1 MSSVRLE
8 NAGKKYGE
16 TEALHELSIE
26 INNGEFVALLGRPGA
41 GKSTTLKII
50 AGIEELTGGSV
61 YLDERTVTNLL
72 PEKRN
77 VSMAFESYALYPHM
91 SVRDNLE
98 FPLRAPGRQLSG
110 QERTERVSRVAELLE
125 IAHLLDR
132 KPSQLSGGQ
141 RQRVSLGRALVRPA
155 SVTLLDEPIAHLDAR
170 LRYSLRGELKH
181 YQRDTGATTIYAT
194 PDFTEAASVS
204 DRIAVL
210 IDGKLRQFA
219 TPAEVYDAP
228 ADIEVAQMAG
238 DPKINLFRVSDDG
251 AQIELGEEGTA
262 SKRVSVPPLPPG
274 VRWVGIR
281 PTRIT
286 LNPQPVGAAIEG
298 KVYVTEPMG
307 YDQVVRVDAAG
318 HLINVKAPLVGNIY
332 KIGQS
337 VWLQPDWQARHM
349 FDTAGKRWDA
359 GFPLERGQ

>member
-1 MSSVRLE
+1 MSSVKLE

-16 TEALHELSIE
+16 TEAVHALSIE
-26 INNGEFVALLGRPGA
+26 CNDGEFVALLGRPGA

-50 AGIEELTGGSV
+50 AGIEELTSGAL
-61 YLDERTVTNLL
+61 YLDDKAATNLL

-77 VSMAFESYALYPHM
+77 VAMAFESYALYPHM

-110 QERTERVSRVAELLE
+110 QERTDRVMHIADLLE
-125 IAHLLDR
+125 IANLLDR

-141 RQRVSLGRALVRPA
+141 RQRVSLGRALVRSA

-181 YQRDTGATTIYAT
+181 YQRDMGATTIYAT

-210 IDGKLRQFA
+210 IDGRLRQFA
-219 TPAEVYDAP
+219 TPAAVYDTP

-238 DPKINLFRVSDDG
+238 DPKINLFRVLEDG
-251 AQIELGEEGTA
+251 TQIELGEEGA
-262 SKRVSVPPLPPG
+262 AVRRVSVPPLPPG

-286 LNPQPVGAAIEG
+286 LNAQPVSGSIEG

-307 YDQVVRVDAAG
+307 YDQVVRVDAEG
-318 HLINVKAPLVGNIY
+318 HLINVKAPLVGNTY
-332 KIGQS
+332 KIGQQ
-337 VWLQPDWQARHM
+337 VWLQPDWQSRHM
-349 FDTAGKRWDA
+349 FDAAGKRW
-359 GFPLERGQ
+359 GEEFPSEMRQ